1 MIAKEGNRRFLLGT
15 MISRNLDKAKK
26 AWIQRD
32 GQASR
37 EAHDAGGGEP
47 HRKGG
52 GTHIKSFVYGGL
64 DGTIT
69 TFAVVAGVAG
79 ASLSSN
85 VILILG
91 FANLIADGI
100 AMAFGDFLSTRA
112 ERQYH
117 ASERS
122 REEWELE
129 NYPDGEKRELREIYM
144 EKGLSEEDAEVFV
157 DILAKHPEVM
167 IDTMMVEELGILEED
182 ESPAMSGLVT
192 FLSFVF
198 FGFIPLLV
206 FVVMHL
212 TGIEVDGML
221 WACVLTGLTLF
232 GLGVAKSRF
241 SRIRWWT
248 AGLEMLFLGGLA
260 AVAAFFVGKALE
272 SLA

>member
-1 MIAKEGNRRFLLGT
+1 
-15 MISRNLDKAKK
+15 MISRNLEKARS
-26 AWIQRD
+26 AYEGRNTE
-32 GQASR
+32 ASR
-37 EAHDAGGGEP
+37 KAHDSGGEP
-47 HRKGG
+47 HRAGG
-52 GTHIKSFVYGGL
+52 GQYIKSFVYGGL

-112 ERQYH
+112 EQQYH
-117 ASERS
+117 ASERR

-129 NYPDGEKRELREIYM
+129 HYPEGEKKELIEIYE
-144 EKGLSEEDAEVFV
+144 EKGLSEEDASTLVG
-157 DILAKHPEVM
+157 ILEKHPEVM
-167 IDTMMVEELGILEED
+167 VDTMMVVELGILEEH
-182 ESPAMSGLVT
+182 ESPLKNGMVT
-192 FLSFVF
+192 FAAFVL

-206 FVVMHL
+206 FVLMHF
-212 TGIEVDGML
+212 TGWQLNGMV
-221 WACVLTGLTLF
+221 WACVLTGATLF

-241 SRIRWWT
+241 SAGAWWR
-248 AGLEMLFLGGLA
+248 AGAEMLLLGGLA